1 MSEIICTYQFNND
14 SGYFIFDSGV
24 SFLQFS
30 QFIADNITTEDV
42 KIFES
47 QTNQEISNDEEMQTI
62 FAIALSNQGAISI
75 NLEKQEEEPEYIPL
89 PEEIVQ
95 NEEEQVEEE
104 ERLLG
109 PITQSLLDKFEIEI
123 DENEI
128 DLGFEFIVKQIPFP
142 FSMIVQ
148 SQINNLLNNES
159 LIDEYVSQFAPML
172 EVNAEEF
179 SREIKT
185 TIRKLKDRLN
195 KPKQQEEEIVK
206 EEPQPFIGPIT
217 QSILDRF
224 EIEIDENEIDLGFE
238 FILKQIPFPFSFM
251 LRNQL
256 NNLLQN
262 EDCIDGCIGYFADL
276 IEVDGKE
283 FAKEIKNSI
292 RILKEK
298 INNEQQQQQE
308 EEQPLDE
315 IEVIVKVCEPQK
327 VEEAPVTH
335 KCYV

>member
-1 MSEIICTYQFNND
+1 
-14 SGYFIFDSGV
+14 
-24 SFLQFS
+24 
-30 QFIADNITTEDV
+30 
-42 KIFES
+42 
-47 QTNQEISNDEEMQTI
+47 MQTI

-75 NLEKQEEEPEYIPL
+75 NLEKQEEEEPEYIPL

-185 TIRKLKDRLN
+185 TI
-195 KPKQQEEEIVK
+195 
-206 EEPQPFIGPIT
+206 
-217 QSILDRF
+217 
-224 EIEIDENEIDLGFE
+224 
-238 FILKQIPFPFSFM
+238 
-251 LRNQL
+251 
-256 NNLLQN
+256 
-262 EDCIDGCIGYFADL
+262 
-276 IEVDGKE
+276 
-283 FAKEIKNSI
+283 
-292 RILKEK
+292 
-298 INNEQQQQQE
+298 
-308 EEQPLDE
+308 
-315 IEVIVKVCEPQK
+315 
-327 VEEAPVTH
+327 
-335 KCYV
+335 